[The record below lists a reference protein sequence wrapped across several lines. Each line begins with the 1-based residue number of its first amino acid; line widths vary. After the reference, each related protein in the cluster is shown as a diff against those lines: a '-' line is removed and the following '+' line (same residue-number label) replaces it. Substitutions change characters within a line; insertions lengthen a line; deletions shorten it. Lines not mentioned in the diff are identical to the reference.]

1 MNKTAQAPQDQRAE
15 RKNMEGVVV
24 SDKMNKTRVVSV
36 ERLVRHSFYEKV
48 MRKTSKFY
56 VHDESNQSIKG
67 DLVEIASTRPLSKL
81 KRWRLVK
88 ILKSAPRVAAAQ
100 GAGAK

>member
-1 MNKTAQAPQDQRAE
+1 MSKNVESSEPLRLG

-24 SDKMNKTRVVSV
+24 SDRMNKTRVVSV
-36 ERLVRHSFYEKV
+36 ARLVRHAFYEKV

-56 VHDESNQSIKG
+56 VHDEGNQSIKG
-67 DLVEIASTRPLSKL
+67 DLVEIASTRPMSKS

-88 ILKSAPRVAAAQ
+88 IVKSVPRPAAGQ
-100 GAGAK
+100 GAASK